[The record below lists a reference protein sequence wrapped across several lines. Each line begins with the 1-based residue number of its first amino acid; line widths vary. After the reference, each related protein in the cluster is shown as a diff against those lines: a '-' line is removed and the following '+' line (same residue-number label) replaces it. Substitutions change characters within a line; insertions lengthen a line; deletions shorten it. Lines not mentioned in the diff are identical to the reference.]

1 MSPAS
6 PLVLF
11 MMLLAAPVALGASPS
26 ETPAT
31 EEAPLPPAPAR
42 TPSREPTRP
51 ATALSEEDREV
62 VENLELLESMDAAE
76 DLELLME
83 LAQQD

>member
-1 MSPAS
+1 MSPAA

-11 MMLLAAPVALGASPS
+11 LALMAAPPASGAGQS
-26 ETPAT
+26 ETPRT

-42 TPSREPTRP
+42 TPSPKPTRP
-51 ATALSEEDREV
+51 TTALSEEDREV
-62 VENLELLESMDAAE
+62 VENLELLESLDAAE

-83 LAQQD
+83 LAQDE